1 MDFIITLI
9 RQEILSPVIWR
20 DFGTVGL
27 IIYFL
32 YPYVNYSRNFFPLTE
47 LRTKDLSEQKE
58 WQVTT
63 VGTLGRITYETE
75 R

>member
-9 RQEILSPVIWR
+9 RQEVLSPVIWR

-32 YPYVNYSRNFFPLTE
+32 YLAYVNYSRNFFPLTE
-47 LRTKDLSEQKE
+47 LRTKDLSEKKE
-58 WQVTT
+58 
-63 VGTLGRITYETE
+63 
-75 R
+75 